1 MNDHDDASI
10 DSFIAQR
17 LPGWLRDAPL
27 AAVQALQQSMGDSQ
41 RAQVPMQALLDSL
54 QSPEDFAAPLLSA
67 ALSARFAQRVNVH
80 TWRLRLVRRIIDGL
94 PQASL
99 PPVFRV
105 QTRYQSPLHAAL
117 HNFAA
122 EEAVEGSHDQ
132 QTAIIDEHGTVQ
144 PLSVAAFARLCREL
158 DVGGKYQ
165 AHIKSFFSPAAEGAR
180 QVNKTLEQS
189 WRSGLAV
196 ALNQAWIKGDLDDA
210 SHQCLLRTLAFRPLV
225 PNATLSSFAHHL
237 NLLGKRLVGVVAFEL
252 REQLFEPNGYSDVL
266 SVVLYIPDDPLK
278 PLKQYTSWDA
288 AYSALAARFAQAGYA
303 RFFQRF
309 VSERDRGAFL
319 TTLRRLL
326 TQGST
331 GSAIELDGRHFAF
344 AGPLLATLSAARI
357 AKIEDDARV
366 LAVPTDDEDRT
377 ERSQRLQEYQE
388 IGLTLANLAG
398 FFVPGLGEVML
409 GVAVAQLLGE
419 VYHGYEDW
427 QQGDR
432 EGAMNHL
439 LGVAEN
445 LAANAL
451 LLAGGKVL
459 VKALQRSGF
468 VDGLVPVELADQRQR
483 LWNPD
488 LQTYRDN
495 AFAHRFETVGATG
508 WRPAWDSPQHW
519 QGSEAMLKRFGGQ
532 WQQASDAQLQRV
544 LAITGTQQA
553 QIRQWQVHGEAPPA
567 TLVDALERVRLD
579 HQLASTLSSL
589 SVGNVGQPAP
599 VLLRAL
605 TALEGWPEQVLVTLG
620 EERFG
625 QATQTL
631 PRTIELS
638 PVPSASGDWLDQVLL
653 ALEETDKLALLTSPG
668 EGLSERQ
675 QLLARLSRHLE
686 QRRAEAFDF
695 LYAHSRQEP
704 SAGAQILQRNFP
716 GLPLVV
722 AEEICSHARADHLQ
736 SLLDTSKVPLA
747 MLEEARLLMREV
759 RINRALEAVHLQSPG
774 RASSA
779 TLAALSGARRE
790 EVAGII
796 GLSEPGQWFHPPQRL
811 ADGRIGYPLSG
822 RGVGGRQAV
831 NRAVRELYPTF
842 SDAEVGEFLTE
853 LRVSGRELW
862 SGLQALHQE
871 LATLNETLY
880 SWQAADP
887 IRGAARERVAARLR
901 RCWRRQT
908 ARVRNR
914 GADYRLLLEHEPI
927 GALPQL
933 PESISFAHVAEITL
947 NDLQITDLPPG
958 FLQRFSALRWLDVVH
973 GDLARVPEGIDGL
986 NHLTWLNLSHNR
998 IAWTPAD
1005 NQLLAS
1011 LGRLEVL
1018 DLDHNPLA
1026 SPPDVTAL
1034 SRLRLLR
1041 LRSTAITTVPAGLL
1055 SRPALE
1061 SADLRENPIVVLQEG
1076 LFNAPRRILE
1086 RINFHDNP
1094 LNAESRER
1102 LLAFERAG
1110 LLPAVAGFSHARF
1123 DNLQEEWLSG
1133 SQDEVRVQRAEQWR
1147 VLQGEEGSADL
1158 FRLLGDLRETADFRR
1173 RRQDLTRRVWEVLEG
1188 CYDDTRLRRALF
1200 ALARAPRSCSDSVA
1214 LNFSALEVR
1223 AHELTAT
1230 RGLSGTS
1237 RQQPLLNLARSLF
1250 RLDEVD
1256 RLSAEEIQLRRAMG
1270 MAPDEIEVLLAFR
1283 TGLADELELVGQPRN
1298 MAYRFVAGVDRHALN
1313 TMRDQVRMA
1322 ERTPRLAA
1330 SVAARGFWVRFI
1342 EAHQQAAFDALDQA
1356 FFQQLESLQAMQA
1369 ELTDQQYLQR
1379 SNGIG
1384 AAREAARGE
1393 LVLQL
1398 TTLALGLHPAASA
1411 GVMSEEG
1418 L

>member
-1 MNDHDDASI
+1 
-10 DSFIAQR
+10 
-17 LPGWLRDAPL
+17 
-27 AAVQALQQSMGDSQ
+27 
-41 RAQVPMQALLDSL
+41 
-54 QSPEDFAAPLLSA
+54 
-67 ALSARFAQRVNVH
+67 
-80 TWRLRLVRRIIDGL
+80 
-94 PQASL
+94 
-99 PPVFRV
+99 
-105 QTRYQSPLHAAL
+105 
-117 HNFAA
+117 
-122 EEAVEGSHDQ
+122 
-132 QTAIIDEHGTVQ
+132 
-144 PLSVAAFARLCREL
+144 
-158 DVGGKYQ
+158 
-165 AHIKSFFSPAAEGAR
+165 
-180 QVNKTLEQS
+180 
-189 WRSGLAV
+189 
-196 ALNQAWIKGDLDDA
+196 
-210 SHQCLLRTLAFRPLV
+210 
-225 PNATLSSFAHHL
+225 
-237 NLLGKRLVGVVAFEL
+237 
-252 REQLFEPNGYSDVL
+252 
-266 SVVLYIPDDPLK
+266 
-278 PLKQYTSWDA
+278 
-288 AYSALAARFAQAGYA
+288 
-303 RFFQRF
+303 
-309 VSERDRGAFL
+309 
-319 TTLRRLL
+319 
-326 TQGST
+326 
-331 GSAIELDGRHFAF
+331 
-344 AGPLLATLSAARI
+344 
-357 AKIEDDARV
+357 
-366 LAVPTDDEDRT
+366 
-377 ERSQRLQEYQE
+377 
-388 IGLTLANLAG
+388 
-398 FFVPGLGEVML
+398 ML

-495 AFAHRFETVGATG
+495 AFAHRLETVGATG

-544 LAITGTQQA
+544 LAITGTEQA

-625 QATQTL
+625 QATPTL

-686 QRRAEAFDF
+686 QRRADAFDF

-880 SWQAADP
+880 NWQAADP

-908 ARVRNR
+908 ARC
-914 GADYRLLLEHEPI
+914 A
-927 GALPQL
+927 
-933 PESISFAHVAEITL
+933 
-947 NDLQITDLPPG
+947 
-958 FLQRFSALRWLDVVH
+958 
-973 GDLARVPEGIDGL
+973 
-986 NHLTWLNLSHNR
+986 
-998 IAWTPAD
+998 IA
-1005 NQLLAS
+1005 
-1011 LGRLEVL
+1011 
-1018 DLDHNPLA
+1018 
-1026 SPPDVTAL
+1026 
-1034 SRLRLLR
+1034 
-1041 LRSTAITTVPAGLL
+1041 
-1055 SRPALE
+1055 
-1061 SADLRENPIVVLQEG
+1061 
-1076 LFNAPRRILE
+1076 APTI
-1086 RINFHDNP
+1086 
-1094 LNAESRER
+1094 A
-1102 LLAFERAG
+1102 
-1110 LLPAVAGFSHARF
+1110 
-1123 DNLQEEWLSG
+1123 
-1133 SQDEVRVQRAEQWR
+1133 
-1147 VLQGEEGSADL
+1147 
-1158 FRLLGDLRETADFRR
+1158 
-1173 RRQDLTRRVWEVLEG
+1173 
-1188 CYDDTRLRRALF
+1188 C
-1200 ALARAPRSCSDSVA
+1200 CSS
-1214 LNFSALEVR
+1214 
-1223 AHELTAT
+1223 
-1230 RGLSGTS
+1230 TS
-1237 RQQPLLNLARSLF
+1237 R
-1250 RLDEVD
+1250 
-1256 RLSAEEIQLRRAMG
+1256 
-1270 MAPDEIEVLLAFR
+1270 
-1283 TGLADELELVGQPRN
+1283 
-1298 MAYRFVAGVDRHALN
+1298 
-1313 TMRDQVRMA
+1313 
-1322 ERTPRLAA
+1322 
-1330 SVAARGFWVRFI
+1330 
-1342 EAHQQAAFDALDQA
+1342 
-1356 FFQQLESLQAMQA
+1356 
-1369 ELTDQQYLQR
+1369 
-1379 SNGIG
+1379 
-1384 AAREAARGE
+1384 
-1393 LVLQL
+1393 
-1398 TTLALGLHPAASA
+1398 
-1411 GVMSEEG
+1411 
-1418 L
+1418 